1 MKRYLMFSRKEI
13 EVELWM
19 KINSN
24 LAYLTGVLGD
34 DYPPIPGNFSFTMPS
49 HINTLHERIDV
60 ANLGII
66 TEKVFGLNYDSLD
79 LEQIRQCNC
88 FDALVNLVSVW
99 LDAEGRFIHSPRPDS
114 MSLERCL
121 EVD

>member
-1 MKRYLMFSRKEI
+1 MQHTSSKI
-13 EVELWM
+13 E
-19 KINSN
+19 
-24 LAYLTGVLGD
+24 
-34 DYPPIPGNFSFTMPS
+34 F
-49 HINTLHERIDV
+49 
-60 ANLGII
+60 I